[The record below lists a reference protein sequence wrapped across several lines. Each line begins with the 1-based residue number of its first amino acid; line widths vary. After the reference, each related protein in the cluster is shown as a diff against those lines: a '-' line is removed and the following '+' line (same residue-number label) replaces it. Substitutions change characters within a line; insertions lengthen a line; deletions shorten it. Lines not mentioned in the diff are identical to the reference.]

1 MKSNKSPR
9 WRFFDRI
16 NKMKYSKKPIDNNL
30 EKYYKKWI
38 SAIANDET
46 GRTIKRHI
54 IRHAK
59 EIYSKESKVWSASMR
74 NLIEVFDEVYKSTPS
89 IKLKIKRLQHKY
101 KLNPKR
107 YTPPPS
113 K

>member
-1 MKSNKSPR
+1 MK
-9 WRFFDRI
+9 
-16 NKMKYSKKPIDNNL
+16 KYMNP

-38 SAIANDET
+38 SKIAKDET

-59 EIYSKESKVWSASMR
+59 EIYSKEPKIWSASMR
-74 NLIEVFDEVYKSTPS
+74 NLIEIFEKVYKATPS
-89 IKLKIKRLQHKY
+89 LKLKMARLQHKY
-101 KLNPKR
+101 KKNPRR

>member
-1 MKSNKSPR
+1 MV
-9 WRFFDRI
+9 
-16 NKMKYSKKPIDNNL
+16 KKNTTNNL
-30 EKYYKKWI
+30 EKHYKKWI
-38 SAIANDET
+38 SAISNDET

-59 EIYSKESKVWSASMR
+59 EIYSKEPKVWSASMR
-74 NLIEVFDEVYKSTPS
+74 NLIEIFDKVHKSKPS
-89 IKLKIKRLQHKY
+89 TKLKIKRLQRKY
-101 KLNPKR
+101 KKNPKR